1 MKIKIRYDDQITTVD
16 VPEEEFTLMI
26 EVDYEQR
33 LEKAKDPS
41 SVQRRSPQDIIDE
54 LNKADY
60 NNWHKHNRRWDGEA
74 VPSSIYGGEKHISSD
89 VDDSGE
95 KHHFD
100 MDEFPDLASM
110 ARQRDAERD
119 EELRT
124 WIRKKLKPD
133 YAEMLIAI
141 HLDGL
146 TPMEYADRIGD
157 KANNISHR
165 LQRAVKSLKK
175 FSENVLFD
183 PLPWLPHGRR
193 KNSSLPGR

>member
-33 LEKAKDPS
+33 LEKAKEPS

-74 VPSSIYGGEKHISSD
+74 VPSSIYGGKKHISSD

-165 LQRAVKSLKK
+165 LQRAEKK
-175 FSENVLFD
+175 FEEIF
-183 PLPWLPHGRR
+183 R
-193 KNSSLPGR
+193 KRPF